1 MKTKWFP
8 LHARTTKRTNNL
20 SIIFLKFI
28 DFEPSK
34 ISEVNFLANLKFT
47 SRYNIER
54 EDVF

>member
-8 LHARTTKRTNNL
+8 LQARATKRANKL

-34 ISEVNFLANLKFT
+34 ISEVNLKMKNSQVVT
-47 SRYNIER
+47 T
-54 EDVF
+54 